1 MPSSKHVEGSSDS
14 LGPGEKKHRSGV
26 KKLMS
31 KLGLSKSKGGSRSS
45 TPTPGSPAS
54 SSPRVGQDH
63 SRDNARPGD
72 ATLTEAALREHEAS
86 LAASPHLG
94 PVTPSASEEVFA
106 KEASHPTTDSQAF
119 SHGATTSDIKT
130 ILTSS
135 AESGSAGHP
144 PSDPAPMSSPQGPFP
159 APSPRAVPAVHRLA
173 VTGLESEGPPAPLM
187 GPRPPSPDPAY
198 VRQAREA
205 VGAPRAAAELTPA
218 ELEEGIARLP
228 AGPFATQQE
237 ASVRQPGEA
246 QAYRLSR
253 DAPELAAGPF
263 AAQQDLSLFSA
274 VDGDHA
280 VGEGAEGGLEADVT
294 QAARHRI
301 SLDRR
306 TESQAVIVEELQ
318 AGKVQE
324 AQPRRRRG
332 SRSARPVAG
341 ALGAVRLSA
350 GSGSLSSVSEDPAA
364 ARSLDGPGAASGG
377 SGTYTAETSLGSHAT
392 APSLASTNASGATSA
407 TPAAAIGAP
416 AAATTGAVAG
426 AAMASSLKPKDDVPA
441 GTHMYS
447 QLPQEEGGST
457 APAPETLLAGGRA
470 ASDTF
475 YTSGVQELAP
485 AGGASG
491 ADAGGAGGAGVG
503 ELKPVEGS
511 GAACIAGAAGAV
523 ALPAQEI
530 PRPRSREEEIG
541 GPTQYTQVVMPP
553 AGSPPLREESAVTE
567 PLLADNTPPGAA
579 AVLPCSGPPP
589 PGEDTIR
596 GDPGPAG
603 EGLAALEVGAAAATV
618 EGPAAVAAF
627 LAASPRVAE
636 EGQDGFGPATVIH
649 PDEQGQGAMPEAW
662 DNDDISAFA
671 GSEQGT
677 QSSTGIMSTGN
688 DTASPP
694 APLTLPTL
702 PTGAGSLG
710 NDGSLTGQQAGG
722 VPWDVQARDF
732 FDGGVHWAR
741 GHPYHAGA
749 GLLLLYPAWLIA
761 AASLR
766 TVLTE
771 FTPVLVM
778 SALVALAA
786 TALSWFV
793 LAGELP
799 PLSAFIPRGPAPPKE
814 SSDSMI
820 DQNNGPLT
828 PNSSQAQPSLVE
840 SALGEA
846 GPGKEQAGDV
856 IVETDEG
863 GEVEIKGPSTLE
875 RAKDVAS
882 NLASS
887 AAAAV
892 TQAGQSAVAAVQNL
906 TNSSPADA
914 ASEPTQ
920 GGTSVVDAITN
931 ARDQAVI
938 NLKQNAQATARGEEE
953 GSGYAPDSDGPGPVI
968 EGVHHV
974 Q

>member
-31 KLGLSKSKGGSRSS
+31 KLGLSKSKG
-45 TPTPGSPAS
+45 
-54 SSPRVGQDH
+54 
-63 SRDNARPGD
+63 
-72 ATLTEAALREHEAS
+72 
-86 LAASPHLG
+86 
-94 PVTPSASEEVFA
+94 VTPSASEEVFA

-187 GPRPPSPDPAY
+187 GPRPPSPDPDY
-198 VRQAREA
+198 VRQVREA

-280 VGEGAEGGLEADVT
+280 VGEGAEGGLEADV
-294 QAARHRI
+294 AHAPRHCI

-318 AGKVQE
+318 AGK
-324 AQPRRRRG
+324 
-332 SRSARPVAG
+332 
-341 ALGAVRLSA
+341 
-350 GSGSLSSVSEDPAA
+350 
-364 ARSLDGPGAASGG
+364 
-377 SGTYTAETSLGSHAT
+377 
-392 APSLASTNASGATSA
+392 
-407 TPAAAIGAP
+407 
-416 AAATTGAVAG
+416 
-426 AAMASSLKPKDDVPA
+426 PKDDVSA

-511 GAACIAGAAGAV
+511 GAACIVGAAGAV

-530 PRPRSREEEIG
+530 PRPRLREEEIA

-603 EGLAALEVGAAAATV
+603 EGLAALEVGAAAASV

-649 PDEQGQGAMPEAW
+649 PDEQRQGAMPEAW

-677 QSSTGIMSTGN
+677 QSSTGIMSTGK

-799 PLSAFIPRGPAPPKE
+799 PLSAFIPSGPAPPKE
-814 SSDSMI
+814 SNDSMI
-820 DQNNGPLT
+820 DKNDGPLT

-846 GPGKEQAGDV
+846 GPGKEQAGNV

-892 TQAGQSAVAAVQNL
+892 TQAGQSAMAAVQNL
-906 TNSSPADA
+906 TDSSPADA